1 MIPALALAL
10 LLAAGPPPRPE
21 PPPAGSREAARVEPE
36 RQRLSDED
44 AAVVDH
50 LELLEQMDLLED
62 LPVVDVGE
70 DAASEPQRADEKPR
84 R

>member
-1 MIPALALAL
+1 MIPALAFAL

-21 PPPAGSREAARVEPE
+21 PPPAGTRGADRVEPE

-44 AAVVDH
+44 AAVVEH

-70 DAASEPQRADEKPR
+70 EAASEPQRANEKPR